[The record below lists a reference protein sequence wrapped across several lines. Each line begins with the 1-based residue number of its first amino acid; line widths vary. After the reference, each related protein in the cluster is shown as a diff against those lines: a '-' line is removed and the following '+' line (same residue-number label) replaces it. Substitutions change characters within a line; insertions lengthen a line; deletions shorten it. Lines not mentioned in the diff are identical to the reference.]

1 MRRRTQRR
9 LILISQLLIV
19 GGLGLVAIWNII
31 SLLTDLP
38 GPSWAG
44 LFLSLPGLL
53 LWLIALGAPIALAKA
68 GLRCDQSYRLVYDAS
83 AEWKDNSARVALLN
97 LIRCGSGLEIM
108 WARDGEGTGCW
119 LSVNEGYEDV
129 LQRLVGDV
137 FPTGYAEA
145 DQPSEP
151 GGGIVILRWKKEGQ
165 EIPSAAELCQIDGIA
180 GVYFRWRDAKSA
192 TVAIWGPKANEVAQ
206 SLAKKNDLLRGAGET
221 LRYPKFVGDNPWPE
235 LPQFP
240 PSRANPGLA
249 AVSNLQR
256 VTPALRVNS
265 SAALVLGQDAEN
277 QRIGFALPGLV
288 GMRPLHVFGHAAEI
302 VAVNLAHQAIR
313 AGITTLFLD
322 GKGTASTS
330 LSRRLMRE
338 VAANQV
344 LICDVERPAQSRFR
358 LNPLWLPETD
368 HWPALFPDTWLEWL
382 RELGVTPGGLG
393 QNAYRHTI
401 MATVLTALVAA
412 KRDLTLDP
420 SGLRDALQVP
430 DFLTLVDGDLSDIV
444 GQAMWTW
451 WVNEGRKIPNFDV
464 HLRLGHLRDRLTA
477 LADIPEYRVL
487 WQAPYLD
494 PLAVLNDGL
503 SLLWRLPDPRQRLQ
517 PYITSQL
524 LGITTLLSIW
534 PANRPVLI
542 VLHELNAGLWVK
554 RLRHL
559 PMARLVLVSE
569 QIMNPPA
576 LNKQTSLLLSRL
588 DREGAKM
595 MGQILGIRAADL
607 RRLPAKRLILQR
619 ADVMGTLDLID

>member
-1 MRRRTQRR
+1 MRRRSQRR

-19 GGLGLVAIWNII
+19 GGLGLVAIWNMI
-31 SLLTDLP
+31 SLLADLP

-44 LFLSLPGLL
+44 LLLPLPGLL
-53 LWLIALGAPIALAKA
+53 LWLTALGAPIVLAKA
-68 GLRCDQSYRLVYDAS
+68 GLCCHQSYRLVYDAS
-83 AEWKDNSARVALLN
+83 AEWKDNPARAALLN
-97 LIRCGSGLEIM
+97 LIRSGSGLEII

-119 LSVNEGYEDV
+119 LSVSEGYEDV

-137 FPTGYAEA
+137 FPAGYVEA
-145 DQPSEP
+145 DQPPEP
-151 GGGIVILRWKKEGQ
+151 GGGTVILRLKKGSQ
-165 EIPSAAELCQIDGIA
+165 EIPSAAELCQIAGI
-180 GVYFRWRDAKSA
+180 GGIYFRWRDAKSA
-192 TVAIWGPKANEVAQ
+192 TVAIWGPKADEVAQ
-206 SLAKKNDLLRGAGET
+206 SLAKKKDLLPGEGET

-249 AVSNLQR
+249 AVSSFQR
-256 VTPALRVNS
+256 VTPALRVNG
-265 SAALVLGQDAEN
+265 SAALVVGQDAEN

-288 GMRPLHVFGHAAEI
+288 GMRSLHVFGHAAET
-302 VAVNLAHQAIR
+302 VAVNLAYQAVR

-322 GKGTASTS
+322 GQGTATTS

-338 VAANQV
+338 VAANKV

-368 HWPALFPDTWLEWL
+368 HWPALFPEIWLDWL

-412 KRDLTLDP
+412 KRNLTLDP
-420 SGLRDALQVP
+420 SGLRDALQMP
-430 DFLTLVDGDLSDIV
+430 DFLTLAEGDLSDIV
-444 GQAMWTW
+444 GQGMWAW

-477 LADIPEYRVL
+477 LAEIPEYRVL
-487 WQAPYLD
+487 WQVPYLD

-503 SLLWRLPDPRQRLQ
+503 SLLWRLPDPRKRLQ

-534 PANRPVLI
+534 PANQPVLI
-542 VLHELNAGLWVK
+542 VSHELNAGSWVK
-554 RLRHL
+554 RLRAL
-559 PMARLVLVSE
+559 PMARVVLVSE
-569 QIMNPPA
+569 QITNPPV
-576 LNKQTSLLLSRL
+576 LSKQTSLLLSRL
-588 DREGAKM
+588 DREGAEL

-607 RRLPAKRLILQR
+607 RRLPAKRLLLQR
-619 ADVMGTLDLID
+619 GEVLGTLDLID

>member
-1 MRRRTQRR
+1 MRRRSQRR

-19 GGLGLVAIWNII
+19 GGLGLVAIWNMI
-31 SLLTDLP
+31 SLLADLP

-44 LFLSLPGLL
+44 LLLPLPGLL
-53 LWLIALGAPIALAKA
+53 LWLTALGAPIVLAKA
-68 GLRCDQSYRLVYDAS
+68 GLRCHQSYRLVYDAS
-83 AEWKDNSARVALLN
+83 AEWKDNPARAALLN
-97 LIRCGSGLEIM
+97 LIRSGSGLEIM
-108 WARDGEGTGCW
+108 WTRDGEGTGCW

-137 FPTGYAEA
+137 FPAGYVEA
-145 DQPSEP
+145 DQPPEP
-151 GGGIVILRWKKEGQ
+151 GGGIVILRLKKESQ
-165 EIPSAAELCQIDGIA
+165 EIPSATELCQMDGIE

-192 TVAIWGPKANEVAQ
+192 TVAIWGSKADEVAQ
-206 SLAKKNDLLRGAGET
+206 SLAKKNDLLPGEGET

-240 PSRANPGLA
+240 PSRTNPGLA
-249 AVSNLQR
+249 AVSNFQR
-256 VTPALRVNS
+256 VTPALRVNG
-265 SAALVLGQDAEN
+265 SAALVVGQDAEN
-277 QRIGFALPGLV
+277 QHIGFALPGLV
-288 GMRPLHVFGHAAEI
+288 GMRSLHVFGHAAET
-302 VAVNLAHQAIR
+302 VAVNLAHQAVR

-322 GKGTASTS
+322 GQGTASTS

-338 VAANQV
+338 VAANKV

-358 LNPLWLPETD
+358 LNPLWLPEMN
-368 HWPALFPDTWLEWL
+368 HWPALFPDIWLDWL

-412 KRDLTLDP
+412 KRNLTLDP

-430 DFLTLVDGDLSDIV
+430 DFLTLAEGDLSDIV
-444 GQAMWTW
+444 GQDLWTW

-477 LADIPEYRVL
+477 LAEIPEYRVL

-494 PLAVLNDGL
+494 PLAVLNDGI

-534 PANRPVLI
+534 SANRPVLI
-542 VLHELNAGLWVK
+542 VLHELNAGSWVK
-554 RLRHL
+554 RLRAL
-559 PMARLVLVSE
+559 PMARVVLVSE
-569 QIMNPPA
+569 QITNPPA
-576 LNKQTSLLLSRL
+576 LSKHTSLLLSRL
-588 DREGAKM
+588 DREGAEM

-607 RRLPAKRLILQR
+607 RRLPAKRLLLQR
-619 ADVMGTLDLID
+619 GEVMGTLDLVE

>member
-1 MRRRTQRR
+1 M
-9 LILISQLLIV
+9 
-19 GGLGLVAIWNII
+19 I
-31 SLLTDLP
+31 SLLADLP
-38 GPSWAG
+38 GSSWIG
-44 LFLSLPGLL
+44 LLLPLPGLL
-53 LWLIALGAPIALAKA
+53 FWLIALGAPIAMAKT
-68 GLRCDQSYRLVYDAS
+68 GLRCHQSYRLVYDAS
-83 AEWKDNSARVALLN
+83 AQWKDNSARAALLN
-97 LIRCGSGLEIM
+97 LIRCGSGLEII

-137 FPTGYAEA
+137 FPAGFAEA
-145 DQPSEP
+145 DQPPEP
-151 GGGIVILRWKKEGQ
+151 EGGVVILRWKKEGQ
-165 EIPSAAELCQIDGIA
+165 EIASAAELCQMDGIA
-180 GVYFRWRDAKSA
+180 GLYFRWWDATSA

-206 SLAKKNDLLRGAGET
+206 SLAQKDDLLPGEGEM
-221 LRYPKFVGDNPWPE
+221 LRCPKFVGDNPWPE
-235 LPQFP
+235 LPPFP

-256 VTPALRVNS
+256 VTPALRVNG

-288 GMRPLHVFGHAAEI
+288 GMRPLHVFGHAAET
-302 VAVNLAHQAIR
+302 VAVHLAHQAIR

-322 GKGTASTS
+322 GQGAASIS

-338 VAANQV
+338 VAANKV

-358 LNPLWLPETD
+358 LNPLWLPEMD
-368 HWPALFPDTWLEWL
+368 HWPALFPEIWLDWL
-382 RELGVTPGGLG
+382 RELGVTPAGLG

-430 DFLTLVDGDLSDIV
+430 DFLTLVEGDLSDIV
-444 GQAMWTW
+444 GDGMWTW

-464 HLRLGHLRDRLTA
+464 HLRLGHLRDRLAA
-477 LADIPEYRVL
+477 LLDIPEYRVL
-487 WQAPYLD
+487 WQAPYLN
-494 PLAVLNDGL
+494 PLAVLNDGI

-542 VLHELNAGLWVK
+542 VLHELNAGSWIK
-554 RLRHL
+554 RLRGL
-559 PMARLVLVSE
+559 PMARVVLVSE
-569 QIMNPPA
+569 QATNPPA
-576 LNKQTSLLLSRL
+576 LSKQTSLLLSRL
-588 DREGAKM
+588 DREGAEM

-607 RRLPAKRLILQR
+607 RRLPAKRLLLQR
-619 ADVMGTLDLID
+619 GNVLGTLDLIE